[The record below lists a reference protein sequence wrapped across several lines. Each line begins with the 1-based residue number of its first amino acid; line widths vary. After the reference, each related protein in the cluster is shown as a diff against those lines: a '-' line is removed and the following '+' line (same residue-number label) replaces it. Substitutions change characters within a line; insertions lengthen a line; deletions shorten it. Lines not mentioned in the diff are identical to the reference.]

1 MNNYQDHDRIDCQRQ
16 PARTY
21 PFPPHTLLATLI
33 ACALALPVSAF
44 AQAVADEPEDSP
56 ELKEQIEVTNLFE
69 FGFGYVSQDSFRA
82 GKYTGLED
90 KGLFALVNIDYQ
102 NRPRYDEDRT
112 DYVRFQARDAGLRSR
127 SIEAEYGK
135 QGNFRIR
142 GSFDQIPSFKD
153 DSAQTIFNGAGSSE
167 LTLPANWVPSATTA
181 GMTQLTASLRP
192 IGLQTERKRYGIGL
206 DKFLPG
212 KFEFTSN
219 YRYEEKD
226 GLKGIGGVIGNSGG
240 NPRAALLPEPV
251 NYNEHQVD
259 VGLHYTQNKFQAELR
274 YHLSVFQNDQETL
287 LWTNPFSAINGWAP
301 AAGFP
306 TGQGQMALP
315 PDNHFNQ
322 GTFLFGYNFT
332 DRTRLT
338 GDVAIGSMTQN
349 DPFQGFTVN
358 PVLAASITT
367 PLPRDS
373 LNGEIDTTVINLRLS
388 SGLGARFNWNA
399 SLRYDDRENNTPRD
413 QYVYIGGDSTVQ
425 ATAPLSDRRRFNEP
439 YSYEE
444 TKFRLDGGYRFDGGM
459 RISAF
464 GEHREID
471 RTFSERAETREDT
484 VGVTLSRNLGERVEA
499 RVTGSLADRNGS
511 HYDGA
516 APVLEGF
523 VEGFIDTLPG
533 GFENAP
539 LLRRF
544 QIADR
549 ERDQIS
555 GQLNIN
561 ASSFLTFGLDASYSK
576 DDYNNSELGLTE
588 STTRSYTVDFTAT
601 PSEAW
606 SFSGFYT
613 YDKLTSDQAGVSFQS
628 GANRVNQVVDPARQW
643 LVLHGDRADTGG
655 LNLTYKPAT
664 RLQFGFDVLLSK
676 VTSDVD
682 VSTGS
687 ALTSAPLPRNRVTD
701 TSVALFGQYQV
712 NDRLALKS
720 RIHHEHYRSRD
731 VAFDGVPANQLANV
745 ILFGSESPDFDET
758 VVSLSAIYNF

>member
-1 MNNYQDHDRIDCQRQ
+1 MNNYQDQGASRRQ
-16 PARTY
+16 PTSSK

-33 ACALALPVSAF
+33 ACALALPAGAF
-44 AQAVADEPEDSP
+44 AQALPDESEESP

-102 NRPRYDEDRT
+102 NRPRYDEERT
-112 DYVRFQARDAGLRSR
+112 DYVSFEARDAGLRSR

-142 GSFDQIPSFKD
+142 ANFDQIPSFKD
-153 DSAQTIFNGAGSSE
+153 DSAQTIFDGAGSSE
-167 LTLPANWVPSATTA
+167 LSLPANWVPAATTA
-181 GMTQLTASLRP
+181 GMSQLNASLRP
-192 IGLQTERKRYGIGL
+192 VNLKTERKRYGIGI
-206 DKFLPG
+206 DKILPG
-212 KFEFTSN
+212 QFEFTSN

-226 GLKGIGGVIGNSGG
+226 GLKSIAGVIGNTGG

-251 NYNEHQVD
+251 NYNEHQLD

-287 LWTNPFSAINGWAP
+287 LWSNPFSAINGWAP

-322 GTFLFGYNFT
+322 GTFLFGYNFSEH
-332 DRTRLT
+332 TRLS

-349 DPFQGFTVN
+349 DPFQNFTIN

-388 SGLGARFNWNA
+388 SRLGNRFHWNA
-399 SLRYDDRENNTPRD
+399 SLRYDDRDNNTPRD

-439 YSYEE
+439 YGYEE
-444 TKFRLDGGYRFDGGM
+444 TKLRLDGGYRFGGGL
-459 RISAF
+459 RITGF

-484 VGVTLSRNLGERVEA
+484 VGLTLSRSLGERVEA
-499 RVTGSLADRNGS
+499 RITGSTADRDGS
-511 HYDGA
+511 HYDFA

-533 GFENAP
+533 GFENPP

-555 GQLNIN
+555 GQLDIT
-561 ASSFLTFGLDASYSK
+561 AASFLSFGLDASYSK
-576 DDYNNSELGLTE
+576 DDYNKSELGLTE
-588 STTRSYTVDFTAT
+588 SKTQSYTIDFNAT

-606 SFSGFYT
+606 SISGFYT
-613 YDKLTSDQAGVSFQS
+613 YDKLTSDQRGVSFQS
-628 GANRVNQVVDPARQW
+628 GAARVDQIVDPARQW

-655 LNLTYKPAT
+655 FNLLYKPVT
-664 RLQFGFDVLLSK
+664 RFQFGVDILLSK

-682 VSTGS
+682 TIVGS
-687 ALTSAPLPRNRVTD
+687 ALTSAPLPKNRVTD
-701 TSVALFGQYQV
+701 TSIALFGQYQV

-731 VAFDGVPANQLANV
+731 VALDGVPANQLANV
-745 ILFGSESPDFDET
+745 ILFGSEAPDFDET
-758 VVSLSAIYNF
+758 VVSLSAIYQF